1 MEDIPL
7 LVAFGAGLLSFV
19 SPCVLP
25 LVPVYLASLCG
36 PEILE
41 PKANSLRLPVF
52 LHALSFVIGF
62 SLVFTV
68 LGVSAGF
75 TGLTLNLD
83 HRIIGSLLIAFG
95 LFMMAALRVPWLN
108 YEKRLNLSL
117 SMKTGYLRSFLLG
130 AVFSLAW
137 TPCVGPVLGGVLT
150 LAAGSETAGRGAYL
164 LASYSIGL
172 GLPFLVIGAAFS
184 SLAPLLKK
192 VRRYSSLVYVISG
205 FLLIAVGALTLANR
219 LHWFSYA

>member
-1 MEDIPL
+1 MEDISP

-25 LVPVYLASLCG
+25 LLPVYLASLCG

-41 PKANSLRLPVF
+41 PKVNSLRLPVF

-62 SLVFTV
+62 SLVFTI
-68 LGVSAGF
+68 LGVSAGL
-75 TGLTLNLD
+75 TGLALNFD
-83 HRIIGSLLIAFG
+83 HRIVGSLLIAFG

-108 YEKRLNLSL
+108 YERRLNLSW
-117 SMKTGYLRSFLLG
+117 SMKTGYLRSLLIG

-137 TPCVGPVLGGVLT
+137 TPCVGPILGGVLA

-172 GLPFLVIGAAFS
+172 GLPFLIVGVAFS

-192 VRRYSSLVYVISG
+192 VQRYSGLAYVISG
-205 FLLIAVGALTLANR
+205 FLLIAIGVLMLTNR
-219 LHWFSYA
+219 LSWFSYA